1 MTDNNEILFS
11 RAKEG
16 DVQAFEIFIVNY
28 EKLIYNAAY
37 RMLPNS
43 YDAQD
48 IAQEV
53 MIKVYKNISKCKN
66 IASFKS
72 WLLKIVHNTCIDEIR
87 KRKNKTAIS
96 LDKELQGDDGP
107 MENQILK
114 DENTP
119 ESELMKKDAA
129 RQIQKAI
136 ENLPQDYRTVI
147 VLRDVNGLSYDE
159 IAKITGVNLGT
170 IKSRI
175 ARARSN
181 LQKELKILLEQK

>member
-1 MTDNNEILFS
+1 MYNNEILFS
-11 RAKEG
+11 KAQAG
-16 DVQAFEIFIVNY
+16 DMQAFEIFIINY

-37 RMLPNS
+37 RMLPNP
-43 YDAQD
+43 YDAED

-72 WLLKIVHNTCIDEIR
+72 WLLKIVHNTSIDEIR
-87 KRKNKTAIS
+87 KRKNKATIS
-96 LDKELQGDDGP
+96 LDKEFEGDDGP
-107 MENQILK
+107 MENQLLK

-119 ESELMKKDAA
+119 ETELIKKDTA

-136 ENLPQDYRTVI
+136 ENLPADYRSVI
-147 VLRDVNGLSYDE
+147 VLRDVAGLSYEE
-159 IAKITGVNLGT
+159 IAKVTGVNLGT
-170 IKSRI
+170 VKSRI